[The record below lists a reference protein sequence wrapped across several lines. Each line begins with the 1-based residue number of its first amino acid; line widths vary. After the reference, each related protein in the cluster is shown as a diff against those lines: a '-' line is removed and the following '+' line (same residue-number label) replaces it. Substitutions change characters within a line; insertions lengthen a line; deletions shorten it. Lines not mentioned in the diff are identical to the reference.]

1 MANFILG
8 KNRNTITDEEKNEFI
23 ENYSRTLIRNY
34 IPVLDVYKNGDY
46 KILSM
51 ESSKEN
57 NFNVSTIINYNN
69 NEVKNN
75 FKIIKKNN
83 GYFIRDII
91 TEGVSFIS
99 AQRSEINSIISSKGF
114 NNFLTTLK
122 EKNGSK

>member
-75 FKIIKKNN
+75 
-83 GYFIRDII
+83 
-91 TEGVSFIS
+91 
-99 AQRSEINSIISSKGF
+99 AH
-114 NNFLTTLK
+114 TT
-122 EKNGSK
+122 NTYDAFPFFRPCAVWI